1 MSSLI
6 QGVREY
12 IAACPLLEEIPVKA
26 RHVDWTSDNADNYG
40 VMFDSD
46 NLVKPFI
53 SGGGKREYNFTMFVR
68 RFAKEDADR
77 LQNSK
82 FVERLQDWCT
92 KQNAAKLFPAMP
104 KGCTPTRLSCAN
116 GTLFERDKTGST
128 GLYQIQFKLNYIKS

>member
-53 SGGGKREYNFTMFVR
+53 SGGGKREYNFTLFVR

-77 LQNSK
+77 LQNSE

-92 KQNAAKLFPAMP
+92 KQNAAKLFPSHA
-104 KGCTPTRLSCAN
+104 
-116 GTLFERDKTGST
+116 
-128 GLYQIQFKLNYIKS
+128 